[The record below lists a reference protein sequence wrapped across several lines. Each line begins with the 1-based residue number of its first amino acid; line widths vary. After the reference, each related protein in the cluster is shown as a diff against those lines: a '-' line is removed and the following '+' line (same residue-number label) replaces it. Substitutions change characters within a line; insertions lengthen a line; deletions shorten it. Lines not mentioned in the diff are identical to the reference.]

1 MFGERDSYAT
11 RVTPTSHDQLRDVL
25 LAHGLRPE
33 LAEHAA
39 WGIALLPG
47 GSGRSKL
54 GGLPEIAGSW
64 PLNHGRA
71 LTHLASIVLEELPDA
86 PVRWQLPR
94 TGTLVFFAD
103 FSTENE
109 GWGRWSTTEAAI
121 AIVQVPTG
129 RELPPAAAPNAPR
142 EEYNVP
148 IVLNERRVRLEPVLT
163 MPVLDEI
170 FDQLETNPED
180 SSAVDAFCVDLD
192 APEHLLLGEPVYI
205 QEDPREPGELS
216 LLQLNWDV
224 ELGFTYG
231 DGGQISFYGRPED
244 LRARRWQHVKATPDS
259 Q

>member
-1 MFGERDSYAT
+1 
-11 RVTPTSHDQLRDVL
+11 VTLTSHEQLVDVL
-25 LAHGLRPE
+25 SAHGLGPE

-54 GGLPEIAGSW
+54 GGLPEITGPW
-64 PLNHGRA
+64 PLNNGRA
-71 LTHLASIVLEELPDA
+71 LTHLASIVLEELPDVL
-86 PVRWQLPR
+86 VRSQLPES
-94 TGTLVFFAD
+94 GTLVFFAD

-109 GWGRWSTTEAAI
+109 GWGPSDSSEAAI
-121 AIVQVPTG
+121 AIMHVPTG
-129 RELPPAAAPNAPR
+129 EGLPAAAAPDEPR
-142 EEYNVP
+142 DESSVP
-148 IVLNERRVRLEPVLT
+148 VVLNERRVLFEAVLT

-170 FDQLETNPED
+170 FDQLEDSED
-180 SSAVDAFCVDLD
+180 PTAVDTFAVDLD

-224 ELGFTYG
+224 DLGFTYG

-244 LRARRWQHVKATPDS
+244 LRAGRWEHVKAMPDS
-259 Q
+259 S